1 MSHNDTQAADQPNL
15 LIKKASILAPVVAQ
29 MKNHKL
35 LASYQNNLVRRIQT
49 DGLRPGLAYGVISVR
64 GLMLGTAG
72 ALYALN
78 AIHHSVLPNPLLL
91 EPPLT
96 NEPGTNN
103 P

>member
-1 MSHNDTQAADQPNL
+1 MSRNDTQAADQPNL

-49 DGLRPGLAYGVISVR
+49 DGLRPGLTYGVISVR
-64 GLMLGTAG
+64 GLILGTAE

-96 NEPGTNN
+96 NEPGINN
-103 P
+103 L